1 MADINTLPGSQWSNI
16 TVPGTL
22 LNAATVPG
30 TALTTNAKQKLVMSG
45 PQTITTTVAKSFD
58 FIMPAT
64 GTVTNA
70 KFWGTATLATDNTNY
85 VTFTLTNLGQAG
97 SGTTVMLAATD
108 ANTTKVTGGSAVTA
122 DVPRN
127 LTLTGTAA
135 NLAVNSGDLIRLT
148 VTQTGTLANTI
159 TGASAA
165 LTMVPTT

>member
-1 MADINTLPGSQWSNI
+1 MSDLNTLPNSWASTV
-16 TVPGTL
+16 TVPGSL
-22 LNAATVPG
+22 VNALSLPG
-30 TALTTNAKQKLVMSG
+30 TALSVNTARKLVASG

-58 FIMPAT
+58 FIAPCT

-70 KFWGTATLATDNTNY
+70 KFWGTSTLAANDTNY
-85 VTFTLTNLGQAG
+85 VTFTLTNIGQAG

-108 ANTTKVTGGSAVTA
+108 ANTTKATGGSAVTA

-127 LTLTGTAA
+127 LTLTSTGA

-148 VTQTGTLANTI
+148 LTQTGTLANTI

-165 LTMVPTT
+165 LAVTPTS